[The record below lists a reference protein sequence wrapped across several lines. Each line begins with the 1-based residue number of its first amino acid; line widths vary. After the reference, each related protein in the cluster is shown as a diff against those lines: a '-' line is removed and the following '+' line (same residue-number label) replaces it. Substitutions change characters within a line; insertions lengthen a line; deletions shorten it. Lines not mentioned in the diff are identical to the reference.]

1 MSSLKCFA
9 LLAPT
14 ALAGIA
20 VGGGVCSV
28 LGLNQLTP
36 AVWTTLGAGAL
47 LAMAIGTLMLH
58 RVVIAP
64 HLRAAETA
72 AAAQAASAVR
82 LESHR
87 RLRHDIRG
95 ALSPALLT
103 ADRLLTHSDPAVQRA
118 GDIVVRAV
126 ERAAALLSDAP
137 APPPDATPPARP

>member
-14 ALAGIA
+14 ALVGLAIGGGICSMLDLAPLTPEVWAALAAGI
-20 VGGGVCSV
+20 
-28 LGLNQLTP
+28 
-36 AVWTTLGAGAL
+36 L
-47 LAMAIGTLMLH
+47 LAMGFGTVMLH
-58 RVVIAP
+58 RVVIGP
-64 HLRAAETA
+64 HLVAAETA
-72 AAAQAASAVR
+72 AAMQAASAVR

-103 ADRLLTHSDPAVQRA
+103 ADRLLTHADPAVQRA

-126 ERAAALLSDAP
+126 ERAAALLSD
-137 APPPDATPPARP
+137 PPPEPTPPDRP

>member
-9 LLAPT
+9 LLAPV

-20 VGGGVCSV
+20 LGGGACAL
-28 LGLNQLTP
+28 LGLEQLTP
-36 AVWTTLGAGAL
+36 AVWAVLGAGAL
-47 LAMAIGTLMLH
+47 LGIAAGTLMLH
-58 RVVIAP
+58 RVVIVP
-64 HLRAAETA
+64 YLQAAETA
-72 AAAQAASAVR
+72 AVAQAASAVR
-82 LESHR
+82 LEAHR

-103 ADRLLTHSDPAVQRA
+103 ADRLLTHADPAVQRA

-126 ERAAALLSDAP
+126 ERAAALLSDTQ

>member
-14 ALAGIA
+14 ALAGVA
-20 VGGGVCSV
+20 LGAGACTV
-28 LGLNQLTP
+28 LGFDQLTP
-36 AVWTTLGAGAL
+36 AVWIALGAAAL
-47 LAMAIGTLMLH
+47 LATAIGTLMLH
-58 RVVIAP
+58 RVVITP
-64 HLRAAETA
+64 HLQAAETA

-103 ADRLLTHSDPAVQRA
+103 ADRLLTHADPAVQRA

-126 ERAAALLSDAP
+126 ERAAALLSDP
-137 APPPDATPPARP
+137 PPPDATPPAHP

>member
-14 ALAGIA
+14 ALVGIA
-20 VGGGVCSV
+20 VGGGICSV
-28 LGLNQLTP
+28 LDLAQLTP
-36 AVWTTLGAGAL
+36 VAWAALGAGTL
-47 LAMAIGTLMLH
+47 LAMGFGTVMLH
-58 RVVIAP
+58 RVIIVP
-64 HLRAAETA
+64 HLVAAETA
-72 AAAQAASAVR
+72 AAVQAASAVR

-103 ADRLLTHSDPAVQRA
+103 ADRLLTHADPAVQRA

-126 ERAAALLSDAP
+126 ERAAALLSDPPP
-137 APPPDATPPARP
+137 APTPPDHP

>member
-9 LLAPT
+9 LLAPV

-20 VGGGVCSV
+20 IGGSVCSLLDLAHLTLPV
-28 LGLNQLTP
+28 WAALGI
-36 AVWTTLGAGAL
+36 AML
-47 LAMAIGTLMLH
+47 LAMAAGTIMLH
-58 RVVIAP
+58 RIIIAP
-64 HLRAAETA
+64 HLLAVETA
-72 AAAQAASAVR
+72 AAVQAASAVR

-103 ADRLLTHSDPAVQRA
+103 ADRLLTHADPAVQRA

-126 ERAAALLSDAP
+126 ERAAALLSDPPRAE
-137 APPPDATPPARP
+137 ASPPDHP

>member
-20 VGGGVCSV
+20 IGGGLCAV
-28 LGLNQLTP
+28 LNLADLTP
-36 AVWTTLGAGAL
+36 PVWAALGVGAL
-47 LAMAIGTLMLH
+47 LAMALGTAMLQ
-58 RVVIAP
+58 RIVIAP
-64 HLRAAETA
+64 HLMAAETA
-72 AAAQAASAVR
+72 AVQQAASAVR
-82 LESHR
+82 FESHR

-126 ERAAALLSDAP
+126 ERAAALLSDP
-137 APPPDATPPARP
+137 AQAEPTPPDRP